1 MFGLQ
6 KSKGVVGL
14 DIGSH
19 AIKAVELTP
28 KKKGGA
34 ETYELAKIGYE
45 VLPHDS
51 IVEGTIIDST
61 AVVETINLIFEEN
74 KIKTRNV
81 AISISGNSVIIK
93 KISLPQ
99 MEREELAESIV
110 WEAKHNIPYPYEETN
125 VDYAILRP
133 PRGVETK
140 SLDILLVAAKKDK
153 IANYSNVVHQAKK
166 NLVAIEVDVFALQN
180 ALEVNYPETF
190 ENKTIAMVNIGANIT
205 NILILERGLPQL
217 FRDLSLGGTF
227 FTENMRKEL
236 NIGLD
241 EAERLLKG
249 IQIKNVDQAHVEEI
263 LSQNIRDLVDEI
275 DKTFTFYEAGDK
287 KERKIEQIFIS
298 GGLANLKALPVAFEE
313 RFAVPTEIFNPFRN
327 IHYREKDFDSVFIKE
342 TPSIFGVAVGLALR
356 RMD

>member
-6 KSKGVVGL
+6 KSKSVVGL

-19 AIKAVELTP
+19 AIKAVELIS
-28 KKKGGA
+28 KKKGGL

-61 AVVETINLIFEEN
+61 AVVETIRLIFEEN
-74 KIKTRNV
+74 KIKNRNV

-99 MEREELAESIV
+99 MEKAELAESII

-190 ENKTIAMVNIGANIT
+190 ENKTVALVNIGANIT

-227 FTENMRKEL
+227 FTENLRKEL

-249 IQIKNVDQAHVEEI
+249 IPIKNVDQAHVEEI

-275 DKTFTFYEAGDK
+275 DKTFTFYEAGNK
-287 KERKIEQIFIS
+287 KERKIEQIFLS

-327 IHYREKDFDSVFIKE
+327 IHYRDKDFDSVLIKE